1 MAAITGGEADR
12 KPQLAWPDNTPDSDA
27 AVLTLDKI
35 RTDGID
41 ETKPTLVEVLNPF
54 GLAQL
59 RGTRLNSVLE
69 NDPAVGD
76 RLLQDLAGEVKH
88 FVEVG
93 IAAGVDGFL
102 YRLHGANPEHST
114 PMQYGGHFLEVDR
127 EILASFDGLPIR
139 AVFVVGGE
147 GTFLDFVSDLPA
159 ELFGWDVEKSE
170 TNPSRVREYRKGALM
185 AATPDADVFLSFP
198 GDISSSLRMESIANH
213 A

>member
-1 MAAITGGEADR
+1 MAAIRGGETDR
-12 KPQLAWPDNTPDSDA
+12 KPQLSWPDHTPDSDA
-27 AVLTLDKI
+27 AVLTLDQIGQEK
-35 RTDGID
+35 ID
-41 ETKPTLVEVLNPF
+41 ETKPILLEVLNPF
-54 GLAQL
+54 GLAQS
-59 RGTRLNSVLE
+59 RGTNPNSVLE
-69 NDPAVGD
+69 DDPATGD
-76 RLLQDLAGEVKH
+76 KLLQGLAAEVKH
-88 FVEVG
+88 LVDAG

-102 YRLHGANPEHST
+102 YRLHGANPAHST

-170 TNPSRVREYRKGALM
+170 TNPNQVRQYRSGALM
-185 AATPDADVFLSFP
+185 AASPDADVYLSFP
-198 GDISSSLRMESIANH
+198 GDISSSLRMESIAAH